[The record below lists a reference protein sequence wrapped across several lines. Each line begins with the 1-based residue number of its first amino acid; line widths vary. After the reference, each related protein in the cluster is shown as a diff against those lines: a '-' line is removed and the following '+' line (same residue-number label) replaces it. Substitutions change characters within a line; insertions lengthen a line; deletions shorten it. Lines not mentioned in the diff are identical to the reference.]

1 MTVLRGAGVWK
12 CSEGGEAYR
21 REDPEEKERRSSR
34 RCWIL
39 LGWGCG
45 PRQHPWSSLPIASR
59 YHLDE
64 DISSKG
70 MVSSKRERER
80 DSKDC
85 SLIGQQPLML
95 RDNPALER
103 PSRHPAGPLVRY
115 EKFVRMQ

>member
-45 PRQHPWSSLPIASR
+45 ESFDDAMARCTAAVDQVLGFR
-59 YHLDE
+59 
-64 DISSKG
+64 
-70 MVSSKRERER
+70 V
-80 DSKDC
+80 
-85 SLIGQQPLML
+85 
-95 RDNPALER
+95 
-103 PSRHPAGPLVRY
+103 
-115 EKFVRMQ
+115 